1 MSNKHDANPMQA
13 TCKTCRVNELG
24 HHLGLQG
31 RGIWYHRDDCTGRL
45 FSLCP
50 NCSVGVGMGKN
61 RVSEEFR
68 AEADMYL
75 DMTLSY
81 VWV

>member
-1 MSNKHDANPMQA
+1 MSNKHDPNPMQA

-61 RVSEEFR
+61 RMSEEFR